1 LTFYESAYPSDYLQW
16 ALNKLDEGVFSENVL
31 LTDQLVEN
39 YITSCL
45 PKKLPD
51 CHPFA
56 LEYPTLREGMLE
68 FLYGKDGKRPITELD
83 DFSRSKRVKAYLDS
97 LFFQD
102 GFCPECALE
111 IPIFFGGAVLYEDI
125 LNWVDWSPGAR
136 LVFLLLIEIFY
147 LGDLDE
153 EDEDAFPGD
162 LSLSETLA
170 RSLGPY
176 IDWWGTSERYEPEDM
191 LQNPLLSEIEF
202 HTALVSGVENNPF
215 IGYLARDGECVSD
228 ILSVSA
234 GDYQEMSYLMALADI
249 ASQLAN
255 NGFETDSEAFA
266 AGELF
271 RTVSK
276 YLICED
282 KNGKNGYYICGW

>member
-1 LTFYESAYPSDYLQW
+1 LTFYERAYPSDYLRW
-16 ALNKLDEGVFSENVL
+16 ALNKLDEGVFSENDL
-31 LTDQLVEN
+31 LTDQLVAN

-45 PKKLPD
+45 PKQLPA

-56 LEYPTLREGMLE
+56 LGGFAMREGILE
-68 FLYGKDGKRPITELD
+68 FLYGEDGEEPITELD
-83 DFSRSKRVKAYLDS
+83 DISRSKRVKEYLDS

-111 IPIFFGGAVLYEDI
+111 IPIYFGGTILYEDI
-125 LNWVDWSPGAR
+125 LNWCNWSPGAR

-147 LGDLDE
+147 LGELD

-162 LSLSETLA
+162 LSPSETLA

-176 IDWWGTSERYEPEDM
+176 VDWWGTSERYEPEDM

-228 ILSVSA
+228 ILTVSA
-234 GDYQEMSYLMALADI
+234 VDFQEMSQLMALADI

-255 NGFETDSEAFA
+255 HGFTEDMKEFP
-266 AGELF
+266 AGDLF
-271 RTVSK
+271 RTVSQ
-276 YLICED
+276 YLMCED
-282 KNGKNGYYICGW
+282 KSGKNGYYICGR

>member
-1 LTFYESAYPSDYLQW
+1 MTIYKNAYASDYLRW
-16 ALNKLDEGVFSENVL
+16 ALGKMDEGGFSENTL
-31 LTDQLVEN
+31 LSDQLVEV
-39 YITSCL
+39 YITSSL
-45 PKKLPD
+45 PKQLPA

-56 LEYPTLREGMLE
+56 LEFPTLREGILE
-68 FLYGKDGKRPITELD
+68 FLYGEDGKKPITELD
-83 DFSRSKRVKAYLDS
+83 DISRSKRVKEYLNI

-102 GFCPECALE
+102 GFSPECALE
-111 IPIFFGGAVLYEDI
+111 VPIFFGGSILYEDI
-125 LNWVDWSPGAR
+125 LSWIDWSPGAR

-147 LGDLDE
+147 TCELD

-162 LSLSETLA
+162 LSLTETLA

-176 IDWWGTSERYEPEDM
+176 VDWWGTSERYEPEDM

-202 HTALVSGVENNPF
+202 HTALVSGVYNNPF
-215 IGYLARDGECVSD
+215 IGYLARDGECVYD
-228 ILSVSA
+228 ILYVSA
-234 GDYQEMSYLMALADI
+234 NDYKEISHLMALADI

-255 NGFETDSEAFA
+255 DGFAEDIEEYP

-271 RTVSK
+271 RTVSQ

-282 KNGKNGYYICGW
+282 KNGKNGYYICGR

>member
-1 LTFYESAYPSDYLQW
+1 
-16 ALNKLDEGVFSENVL
+16 
-31 LTDQLVEN
+31 
-39 YITSCL
+39 
-45 PKKLPD
+45 
-51 CHPFA
+51 
-56 LEYPTLREGMLE
+56 
-68 FLYGKDGKRPITELD
+68 
-83 DFSRSKRVKAYLDS
+83 
-97 LFFQD
+97 
-102 GFCPECALE
+102 
-111 IPIFFGGAVLYEDI
+111 
-125 LNWVDWSPGAR
+125 
-136 LVFLLLIEIFY
+136 
-147 LGDLDE
+147 
-153 EDEDAFPGD
+153 
-162 LSLSETLA
+162 
-170 RSLGPY
+170 
-176 IDWWGTSERYEPEDM
+176 M